1 METADAQHSAG
12 TPFKE
17 HLMKGVRC
25 MSSALDSS
33 TAVTQ
38 EQHIEQNVTNVQSA
52 HAIIFPVT
60 TGPLIL
66 ESYISSLSLR
76 TATIYPA
83 PNPVLILL
91 SERGF
96 NSSAMGSSYKP
107 VVNPNAVLITHST
120 L

>member
-1 METADAQHSAG
+1 METADAQRSAG

-25 MSSALDSS
+25 MSSALDLS

-52 HAIIFPVT
+52 HAIIFPIT

-66 ESYISSLSLR
+66 DSYISSLSEDSYTL
-76 TATIYPA
+76 PCSKSS
-83 PNPVLILL
+83 PNP
-91 SERGF
+91 
-96 NSSAMGSSYKP
+96 
-107 VVNPNAVLITHST
+107 AV
-120 L
+120 